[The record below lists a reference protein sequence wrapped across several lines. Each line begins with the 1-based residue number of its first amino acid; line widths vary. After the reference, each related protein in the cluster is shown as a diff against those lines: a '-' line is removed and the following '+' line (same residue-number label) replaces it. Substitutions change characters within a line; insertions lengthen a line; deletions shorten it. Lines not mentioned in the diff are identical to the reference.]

1 MAATSVEQ
9 ARQRGMV
16 ESLQMQDPQI
26 SSLVAYCKFGVV
38 YYLVLEGS
46 GPSWQKADIEGPV
59 YVVRRRSAPWY
70 QLIVKNQFST
80 TDLMDYV
87 SPSWELDCQKNY
99 FFYKVEDL
107 GKPIRG
113 LWFHDDS
120 ERLKLEDIVGKILED
135 LRRNPNA
142 EPPPEAGEA
151 TRPTTQSNMVP
162 QAKAAQATRAQ
173 APRGPASVSVNVT
186 LESLRATFHQ
196 LADDP
201 NFLSMLMQKLKEM
214 QEQGGRSNGAITTG

>member
-1 MAATSVEQ
+1 
-9 ARQRGMV
+9 MV

-38 YYLVLEGS
+38 YYLVPEGN

-87 SPSWELDCQKNY
+87 NPSWELDCQNNY

-107 GKPIRG
+107 TKPIRG
-113 LWFHDDS
+113 LWFHDDN
-120 ERLKLEDIVGKILED
+120 ERTKLEDIVGKILED

-142 EPPPEAGEA
+142 EPQPEAGEA
-151 TRPTTQSNMVP
+151 TRPSAQTNMAP
-162 QAKAAQATRAQ
+162 QPKAAKAPHAQAS
-173 APRGPASVSVNVT
+173 RGPAGVTVT
-186 LESLRATFHQ
+186 LASLRATMHQ

-201 NFLSMLMQKLKEM
+201 NFLSMILQKLAEM
-214 QEQGGRSNGAITTG
+214 QEQGGQGGRSNGTITTG